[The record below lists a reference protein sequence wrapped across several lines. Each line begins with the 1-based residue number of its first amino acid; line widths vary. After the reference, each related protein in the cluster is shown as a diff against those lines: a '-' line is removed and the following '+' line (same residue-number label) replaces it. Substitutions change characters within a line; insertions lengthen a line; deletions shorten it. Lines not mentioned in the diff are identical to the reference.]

1 MANPNIVNVTTINGL
16 TVANTPSTTSA
27 TVLVNNPAS
36 SGQVFKVN
44 TLIATNMSGVANT
57 TIACTVAYNNGANGT
72 GTSYPVSNTIPVP
85 TTASLIVL
93 DKSSALYLTENTS
106 IMVTSASAAGIS
118 YVCSYEVI
126 S

>member
-16 TVANTPSTTSA
+16 TVANTPSTNNA

-36 SGQVFKVN
+36 SGQVFKIN
-44 TLIATNMSGVANT
+44 TLIATNMASNSAIN
-57 TIACTVAYNNGANGT
+57 CTAAYNNGANGSGVT
-72 GTSYPVSNTIPVP
+72 YPFSNTISVP
-85 TTASLIVL
+85 SAASLLVL

-106 IMVTSASAAGIS
+106 ITVTSSTAYGLSF
-118 YVCSYEVI
+118 VCSYEVI

>member
-1 MANPNIVNVTTINGL
+1 MANPNIINVTTINGL
-16 TVANTPSTTSA
+16 TVANTPNTSSA

-36 SGQVFKVN
+36 SGQVLKIN

-72 GTSYPVSNTIPVP
+72 GTSYPVANTIPVP

-106 IMVTSASAAGIS
+106 IMVTSASSSGIS